1 MYKEKVF
8 WTTLLACAL
17 FASGCELT
25 GGPPRYQIDPLVLS
39 KKPVTGKVT
48 DASPVLVACAEPV
61 PPPVPEV
68 ALASATRTDT
78 FSAKISE
85 SESEKVGKRA
95 EYLPPPT
102 EAPKTEPKAAGLS
115 EAPPRGESAPLG
127 KTSVY
132 GRADDFSWLQGVL
145 EWDASGTLALRYNAT
160 PSKDP
165 VYGRVTLLFD
175 PPLKELTEGD
185 VIRVWGKFVPDE
197 AATTHAP
204 PRYRVDQIASFSQNL
219 SQRRKGRKEESAA
232 IR

>member
-1 MYKEKVF
+1 MYKERVF
-8 WTTLLACAL
+8 WTTLLACAS

-25 GGPPRYQIDPLVLS
+25 GGAPPRYQIDPLVLS

-85 SESEKVGKRA
+85 SEPEKVGKSA

-102 EAPKTEPKAAGLS
+102 ETPKTEPKAARLS
-115 EAPPRGESAPLG
+115 EAPPRGESAPPG
-127 KTSVY
+127 KTPVY

-145 EWDASGTLALRYNAT
+145 EWDASGTLALRYNAM

-175 PPLKELTEGD
+175 SPLKELTEGD
-185 VIRVWGKFVPDE
+185 VIRVWGKFVSEE
-197 AATTHAP
+197 AAISPHGP
-204 PRYRVDQIASFSQNL
+204 PRYRVDQILMVRAHSS
-219 SQRRKGRKEESAA
+219 
-232 IR
+232 